1 LSALKEKMKMDME
14 LRGFSPNTVK
24 AYLTQVRN
32 YAQYYNLSPELMGE
46 KEIRGYLYYCS
57 TEKHFSESHLN
68 IIYSSLKFLYLK
80 TMQRKWN
87 IDAIPRRKRIEKLP
101 IILSRKE
108 ISTIFSATTNLKHKA
123 ILMTIYGGGLRVSE
137 ACRLK
142 IVNID
147 SKNMQILIQQ
157 GKGKKDRYTLL
168 SNQNLSVLRTY
179 YKRYNPS
186 TWLFCGATGDKHIT
200 ERSIQRI
207 FQEAKIKAGI
217 KKNVSVHNLR
227 HCFATHLL
235 EQGTDL
241 CYIQELMGHASI
253 GTTMIYLHLRKLDVL
268 NVISPLD
275 RLEDEREDRKD
286 K

>member
-1 LSALKEKMKMDME
+1 MSALKEKMKMDME

-108 ISTIFSATTNLKHKA
+108 ISAIFSATTNLKHKA

-137 ACRLK
+137 ACSLK

-186 TWLFCGATGDKHIT
+186 AWLFCGATGDKHIT

-275 RLEDEREDRKD
+275 RLEDQREDRTEE
-286 K
+286 

>member
-14 LRGFSPNTVK
+14 LKGFSPKTVK
-24 AYLTQVRN
+24 AYLTQVSN

-68 IIYSSLKFLYLK
+68 IIYSSLKFFYLK
-80 TMQRKWN
+80 TMQKEWN

-101 IILSRKE
+101 LILSREE
-108 ISTIFSATTNLKHKA
+108 ISMLFTVTTNLKHKA

-137 ACRLK
+137 ASGLK
-142 IVNID
+142 IIDID

-168 SNQNLSVLRTY
+168 SKQNLSVLRDY
-179 YKRYNPS
+179 YRRYRPS
-186 TWLFCGATGDKHIT
+186 TWLFCGATGDKPIT
-200 ERSIQRI
+200 ERSIQRV
-207 FQEAKIKAGI
+207 FQEAKAKAGI
-217 KKNVSVHNLR
+217 KKKASVHTLR

-241 CYIQELMGHASI
+241 CYIQQLMGHVSI
-253 GTTMIYLHLRKLDVL
+253 VTTMIYLHVRKLDVL

-275 RLEDEREDRKD
+275 RLEEKYEDKQDE
-286 K
+286 